1 MKSKLIP
8 IGLALTLASVA
19 RAGYQPVPLTPSSF
33 NADVVVEKTAAPP
46 IENFVTA
53 GGDGGTNLTGNAW
66 FETGYYPSVPGWGL
80 PPRGTTFAAQYLPTG
95 VLGPD
100 TNFVFTMA
108 PDYTTNNVLFVSGNN
123 GPRTATL
130 TINNPAA
137 FVGLSLLESSG
148 NGGETINYTVHHQDG
163 STETNSFVSPDWFHG
178 IGSAPYPAWNPH
190 CLVSVEGG
198 NLQQINGN
206 NGDLYH
212 NEIIVTA
219 TSPVT
224 SIDFALVGNGGR
236 MSLFAISGSADGVA
250 YTNSLSLSGFNKDV
264 VVETNAPNFSMN
276 AGFCNATMERGTNK
290 WGKVFYETG
299 FGGQASTSGLPPAGT
314 TVTNTPGNHA
324 FTLAPSYATNNTM
337 LIAGNGY
344 GPNGGTFTLTAPT
357 AYQSISILAGSTFG
371 PKFIDVT
378 VHHADA
384 TTELFTGVSIPDWF
398 NTGGTIAPGNNN
410 GWGAVLSLLANN
422 GFEVDNSTFGTFNV
436 SNYRLFGVDVP
447 LSNTGSP
454 VTSVDFALNPDLNP
468 LNSASYVV
476 FVFGLAGSTGATT
489 PAFLPAPVVGYN
501 ADMVVE
507 ATAPLHPNR
516 IIATTASMDGGLA
529 NTGNTW
535 YEQGYYRQFPAT
547 GLPQA
552 GSTIF
557 SIAQTNNSYLMPA
570 SYTAANAAYID
581 TNHPTANLTLANPAT
596 YTALSILSSDA
607 NGLVTN
613 RCIMQ
618 YADGTSDTN
627 TFVSQ
632 DWFNVNPYAFSTLGR
647 VNLDNPAINNDPGH
661 TGTANPRL
669 YEAQFGLNNTTSP
682 LTNILLSFTGAASA
696 NGRMVVFSVSG
707 ATGPYPPILRAIT
720 QSTNTTFEG
729 ATLTLNQA
737 TAGGSLPIVYN
748 WQVLS
753 NGVWMNLSDGIAGV
767 SGSSTLTATI
777 VTYPGWLTNIGNT
790 IGSACSFRLQASNSQ
805 AVVVGNTATVTLL
818 SGYPDLPAVGDP
830 VTAFGG
836 TTGDAGPPGNIDHLV
851 GTSPDVKCLWHSPTT
866 SPVNVG
872 FTTTP
877 SVGSSIARAIRLYT
891 ANDTQGRDPTSVV
904 VDGSNDGGTT
914 WVNILPQ
921 QTVALSA
928 TRNAQ
933 NPSVAP
939 NPFTQQFQEFNFYGN
954 NAAYTSYRVTF
965 PTVNTVTL
973 GLVQIGEVE
982 ILGQSLNTAPPTI
995 SAQTPATAKVF
1006 VGTSPKFTVVAGGAP
1021 ILHYQWFSNNVA
1033 VAGAT
1038 TPTFTLSNAQLG
1050 HSGNQ
1055 FYCNVQ
1061 NVNGTT
1067 NSIVTTLTVIPRPT
1081 QAYPA
1086 AVLGDN
1092 PIAFYRLDEGPDDN
1106 AGNNGVVANDYVGGF
1121 FGTYT
1126 NVALV
1131 LPGYNPSTDPDK
1143 AVSFGSFSVDSMVDN
1158 IGLDFSKPAG
1168 QSAVFSVEAWVQ
1180 AAGAQGTDAGIVTI
1194 GYGGFEQLNL
1204 DCGGADPA
1212 HNFRFYVRDATGV
1225 LHGPSGTK
1233 STADGLWHHLV
1244 GVCDEAKSNVVLYVD
1259 GIQDG
1264 ITAGFNSGLGILGR
1278 TTPLTIGSRRQNTTT
1293 DYNYQFQGTIDD
1305 VAFYNSALTPA
1316 QVLAHYYAAQPA
1328 PLFTLQPT
1336 NTTVGEGATL
1346 RLFSRAYGP
1355 GTLSYQWYNSPDGVN
1370 WTALAGQ
1377 TSSNLTIANISA
1389 SLNGYFFEVVATNA
1403 NGSATSYNSL
1413 AGTVGAQVTVVSGP
1427 PAIASGGDLPSSQV
1441 VVAGSILTLQVTAF
1455 GTPTLTY
1462 QWQASSDNGATWN
1475 NLVNNGRINGVTTS
1489 TLTIANV
1496 QTSDALG
1503 YRVAIL
1509 NSLSAGNP
1517 TLSSMD
1523 AITVDSVVSFSTN
1536 GTGWQIQGTIPPYI
1550 VGNVLTITDNGQSE
1564 NGSAY
1569 LQTPVNITGPFQVSF
1584 TYQVLGGIAGAEA
1597 DGVCF
1602 VMHNDPR
1609 GPSVLSGGG
1618 GTFGIAGVN
1627 PSAELEFNIYP
1638 PANGGEGIAF
1648 NINGN
1653 LGNYGTAVNTP
1664 TAPVVLD
1671 TGHHINV
1678 VFTYAAGIG
1687 RVTLTDAETQATFN
1701 TTINLTALGTDLPTL
1716 VGGNTA
1722 YVGFSGADGGVA
1734 SYQQISNFRFISIAG
1749 LGVSQASPGFITL
1762 TWPPQ
1767 VGNYVLQSATDL
1779 AAGNWQT
1786 VNNPSLTL
1794 VNGQYQ
1800 VTVPVGGGNKY
1811 YRLSLVP

>member
-1 MKSKLIP
+1 MKLKLMP
-8 IGLALTLASVA
+8 IVLALTLATVA
-19 RAGYQPVPLTPSSF
+19 RAGYQPVPLTPGSF
-33 NADVVVEKTAAPP
+33 NADVVVEKNAAPP

-66 FETGYYPSVPGWGL
+66 FETGYYPSVSGWGL
-80 PPRGTTFAAQYLPTG
+80 PPHGSTFAAQYLQTG

-100 TNFVFTMA
+100 TNFVFTMP

-130 TINNPAA
+130 TINNPTIL
-137 FVGLSLLESSG
+137 VGLSLLESSG
-148 NGGETINYTVHHQDG
+148 NGGETINYTVHHADA
-163 STETNSFVSPDWFHG
+163 TIETNSFVSPDWFHG

-206 NGDLYH
+206 NGSLYH
-212 NEIIVTA
+212 NEITVTA

-224 SIDFALVGNGGR
+224 SIDFALVGTGGR
-236 MSLFAISGSADGVA
+236 MSLFAISGSTDGVA
-250 YTNSLSLSGFNKDV
+250 FTNRLSLSGFNKDV

-276 AGFCNATMERGTNK
+276 VAYCTATMERGTNN
-290 WGKVFYETG
+290 WGKVFYQTG
-299 FGGQASTSGLPPAGT
+299 FGGQAATSGLPPAGT

-324 FTLAPSYATNNTM
+324 FTLAPSYAANNAM
-337 LIAGNGY
+337 LVTTNGY

-384 TTELFTGVSIPDWF
+384 TAEVFTGVSIPDWF

-422 GFEVDNSTFGTFNV
+422 GFEVDNSTFGAFNV
-436 SNYRLFGVDVP
+436 SNYRMFGVDIP
-447 LSNTGSP
+447 LSDTGSP
-454 VTSVDFALNPDLNP
+454 VTSVDFALNATLNP
-468 LNSASYVV
+468 ANSASYVV

-489 PAFLPAPVVGYN
+489 PAFMPAPVTGYN

-516 IIATTASMDGGLA
+516 IINATTASMDGGLL

-535 YEQGYYRQFPAT
+535 YEQGYYHQFPAT
-547 GLPQA
+547 GLPLA

-557 SIAQTNNSYLMPA
+557 SIAQTNNSYVMPA

-581 TNHPTANLTLANPAT
+581 TNHPTANLTLATPAA

-632 DWFNVNPYAFSTLGR
+632 DWFNNNPFAFSTLGR

-661 TGTANPRL
+661 TATPNPRL

-707 ATGPYPPILRAIT
+707 LTGPYPPILRGVT
-720 QSTNTTFEG
+720 QSTNTTLEG

-767 SGSSTLTATI
+767 SGASTLTATI
-777 VTYPGWLTNIGNT
+777 ATYPGWLTNIGNT
-790 IGSACSFRLQASNSQ
+790 ISSACSFRLQASNSQ

-818 SGYPDLPAVGDP
+818 SGYPDLPAAGDP

-836 TTGDAGPPGNIDHLV
+836 ATGDAGAPGNIDHLV
-851 GTSPDVKCLWHSPTT
+851 GGTPDVKCLWVGT
-866 SPVNVG
+866 VNVG

-891 ANDTQGRDPTSVV
+891 ANDAQARDPASVV
-904 VDGSNDGGTT
+904 VDGSIDGGNT

-921 QTVALSA
+921 QGVALPA
-928 TRNAQ
+928 ARN
-933 NPSVAP
+933 NGPSVAP
-939 NPFTQQFQEFNFYGN
+939 NPLTQAFQELNFYSN
-954 NAAYTSYRVTF
+954 TVAYTSYRVTF
-965 PTVNTVTL
+965 PTVFSTSGNTL
-973 GLVQIGEVE
+973 AQIGEVE
-982 ILGQSLNTAPPTI
+982 ILGQSLNTAPPSI
-995 SAQTPATAKVF
+995 SVQPPAAERVY
-1006 VGTSPKFTVVAGGAP
+1006 VGASPKFTVVAGGAP
-1021 ILHYQWFSNNVA
+1021 VLHYQWFSNNVA

-1038 TPTFTLSNAQLG
+1038 TAAFTLSNAQLG
-1050 HSGNQ
+1050 NSGNQ

-1061 NVNGTT
+1061 NINGTT
-1067 NSIVTTLTVIPRPT
+1067 NSITNTLTVIARPT
-1081 QAYPA
+1081 QTYPA
-1086 AVLGDN
+1086 AVLSDN
-1092 PIAFYRLDEGPDDN
+1092 PIAFYRLDEAPDDFS
-1106 AGNNGVVANDYVGGF
+1106 GNNGAVANDYVGGF
-1121 FGTYT
+1121 FGTYS
-1126 NVALV
+1126 NAVLV
-1131 LPGYNPSTDPDK
+1131 VPGYNPSIDPDT
-1143 AVSFGSFSVDSMVDN
+1143 AFSVGTTFNSMVDN
-1158 IGLDFSKPAG
+1158 ISLDFSKPAG
-1168 QSAVFSVEAWVQ
+1168 QSAAFSVEAWVQ
-1180 AAGAQGTDAGIVTI
+1180 AGGVQDSDAGIATI
-1194 GYGGFEQLNL
+1194 GYGGFEQFNL

-1212 HNFRFYVRDATGV
+1212 HNFRFYIRDATGV
-1225 LHGPSGTK
+1225 LRGPSGTK

-1244 GVCDEAKSNVVLYVD
+1244 GVCDEANSNVVLYVD
-1259 GIQDG
+1259 GIQNG
-1264 ITAGFNSGLGILGR
+1264 ITTGFNSGLGILGR
-1278 TTPLTIGSRRQNTTT
+1278 TTPLTIGSRRQSTTT
-1293 DYNYQFQGTIDD
+1293 AYNFQFIGTIDD
-1305 VAFYNSALTPA
+1305 VAFYNTALTPA
-1316 QVLAHYYAAQPA
+1316 KVLAHYYAAKPA
-1328 PLFTLQPT
+1328 PVFTIQPT
-1336 NTTVGEGATL
+1336 NTTLGEGATL
-1346 RLFSRAYGP
+1346 KLFSGAYGP
-1355 GTLSYQWYNSPDGVN
+1355 GTLAYQWYNSPDGAT
-1370 WTALAGQ
+1370 WTPLAGQ

-1389 SLNGYFFEVVATNA
+1389 SFNGSYFEVVATNA
-1403 NGSATSYNSL
+1403 NGSTASSNSI
-1413 AGTVGAQVTVVSGP
+1413 AQTAGAQVTVVSGP
-1427 PAIASGGDLPSSQV
+1427 PAIASGGDLPSAQV
-1441 VVAGSILTLQVTAF
+1441 VVAGSILNLQVTAF

-1462 QWQASSDNGATWN
+1462 QWQASPDNGATWN

-1489 TLTIANV
+1489 ALTIANV
-1496 QTSDALG
+1496 QPSDALG

-1509 NSLSAGNP
+1509 NGLSGGNP

-1523 AITVDSVVSFSTN
+1523 AVAVESVVNFATN
-1536 GTGWQIQGTIPPYI
+1536 GAGWQIQGTIPPYI

-1569 LQTPVNITGPFQVSF
+1569 LQTPVNITGPFQASF
-1584 TYQVLGGIAGAEA
+1584 TYQVLGGIAGAQA

-1609 GPSVLSGGG
+1609 GPFVLSGGG
-1618 GTFGIAGVN
+1618 GSFGIAGVN

-1638 PANGGEGIAF
+1638 PANGGEGFAF
-1648 NINGN
+1648 NINGG
-1653 LGNYGTAVNTP
+1653 LGNYGTALNTP
-1664 TAPVVLD
+1664 TTPVVLD

-1678 VFTYAAGIG
+1678 VLTYSAGIG
-1687 RVTLTDAETQATFN
+1687 HVTLTDAETQATFN

-1722 YVGFSGADGGVA
+1722 YVGFSGADGGTA

-1749 LGVSQASPGFITL
+1749 LGVSQASPGSITL
-1762 TWPPQ
+1762 IWPPQ
-1767 VGNYVLQSATDL
+1767 VGNYVLQSAADL

-1800 VTVPVGGGNKY
+1800 VTVPVGVGNKY